1 MAATHMIITRLIGGL
16 GNQMFQYAAGFALA
30 HRTGQK
36 LRVDITSLRDV
47 RAHQGYQ
54 LPEIFCG
61 DFCTANWL
69 DLFKVLGFSKRQAV
83 HGSATPVE
91 GKLPNRLGPTIRQ
104 PTHNFWNGF
113 NELGAEIYLVGY
125 WQSAKYFHGFETIL
139 AETFKFREN
148 LTGRNAEIA
157 MEMEDT
163 IPVALHVRRGDY
175 IQNPKTYAFHG
186 ICHWDY
192 YHKAM
197 DHIRK
202 RVRSPHFYIFS
213 DDLQAAIQE
222 FGKSPETTYVDCNN
236 GSNSYRDM
244 MLMARCKHH
253 IIANSSFSWWGAWLA
268 NAHGYA
274 DSEQIVIAPEQ
285 WLSGSKE
292 QMEDIYIKNWV
303 RF

>member
-1 MAATHMIITRLIGGL
+1 
-16 GNQMFQYAAGFALA
+16 MFQYAAGFSLA

-36 LRVDITSLRDV
+36 LRVDITSLQKLG
-47 RAHQGYQ
+47 AHQGYQ
-54 LPEIFCG
+54 LPEIFQG
-61 DFCTANWL
+61 DFRTANWL
-69 DLFKVLGFSKRQAV
+69 DLFKVLGFSTKKAI

-91 GKLPNRLGPTIRQ
+91 GMAPNPLGPTVRQ
-104 PTHNFWNGF
+104 PSHNFWNGF
-113 NELGAEIYLVGY
+113 DELGAKIYLIGY
-125 WQSAKYFHGFETIL
+125 WQSAKYFRGVETIL
-139 AETFKFREN
+139 AETFSFREN

-157 MEMEDT
+157 TEMEDT

-175 IQNPKTYAFHG
+175 IQNPKANAFHG
-186 ICHWDY
+186 ICDWAY
-192 YHKAM
+192 YHQAM
-197 DHIRK
+197 KYIRE
-202 RVRSPHFYIFS
+202 RVGSPHFYIFS

-222 FGKSPETTYVDCNN
+222 FGKSPKITYVDCNT

-274 DSEQIVIAPEQ
+274 DRNQIVIAPHQ
-285 WLSGSKE
+285 WLSGSTE
-292 QMEDIYIKNWV
+292 QMEDIYMKNWV